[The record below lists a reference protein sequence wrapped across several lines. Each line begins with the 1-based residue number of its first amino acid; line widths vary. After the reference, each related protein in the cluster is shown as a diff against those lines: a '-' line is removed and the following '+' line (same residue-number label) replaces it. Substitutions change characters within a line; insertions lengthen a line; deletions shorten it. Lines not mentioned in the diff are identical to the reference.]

1 MPVLRHLLLGIAAV
15 SFSYALPTAAQPAQ
29 QNGRQIERVQAPS
42 IADQELA
49 TYRFESF
56 TLSSE
61 DGKRHYK
68 IEVGIPK
75 RPAPATGFPVIY
87 MLDGNAAL
95 TNIDT
100 TDLTAMDA
108 LSPTVLVAIGYD
120 INGSHDTTARAY
132 DYTPPVFKDGVE
144 QKEIE
149 VRGRIGGGAAEF
161 LELIETR
168 IKPEV
173 DLRAPTDHSRQTL
186 WGHSYGGLF
195 TLYTLFTRPELY
207 QRYVA
212 GDASLWWHDGFLVTD
227 TFTHFDRS
235 KALGKKIRLMEGGN
249 RSKSRS
255 ASDSRA
261 QWSAK
266 DIVRDLQMDGV
277 DISYENFSEL
287 HHGQMLRASLKPA
300 LRLAATPPQ

>member
-1 MPVLRHLLLGIAAV
+1 MIVLRRLLVSITALSLAYAA
-15 SFSYALPTAAQPAQ
+15 STTAQPAQ
-29 QNGRQIERVQAPS
+29 QNTRQIERASASS
-42 IADQELA
+42 IVDQEHA

-68 IEVGIPK
+68 IEVGIPN

-100 TDLTAMDA
+100 TDLAAIDA

-120 INGSHDTTARAY
+120 IDGSHDTTARAY

-144 QKEIE
+144 QNIE
-149 VRGRIGGGAAEF
+149 VRGRVGGGAAEF

-195 TLYTLFTRPELY
+195 TLYALFTRPELY

-227 TFTHFDRS
+227 TFKHFDRS
-235 KALGKKIRLMEGGN
+235 KALDKKIRIMEGGN
-249 RSKSRS
+249 RSNSRS
-255 ASDSRA
+255 ATDSRT

-266 DIVRDLQMDGV
+266 NMVRDLQMAGL
-277 DISYENFSEL
+277 DISYENFSDL
-287 HHGQMLRASLKPA
+287 NHGQMLGASLKPA
-300 LRLAATPPQ
+300 LRLAATPAQ